1 MLATCRDGLA
11 RFVAGTLGLG
21 PFLMRVIS
29 CIVTEHNLWLV
40 LLAALMCVTGC
51 WVTIGLLDRARKT
64 AGLQMRG
71 WLFLTAVAAGSSIW
85 CTHFI
90 AMLAYQPGAPI
101 TFDPVL
107 TMVSLVIAIV
117 GTGVGFILASDKS
130 RRFAPEWG
138 GGVVGLAISAM
149 HYTGMMA
156 YHVAGIVEWDGPYVV
171 ASLVIS
177 SAFSAVA
184 VGHAVRRPYRWS
196 RYLSIGLLVLAIVG
210 LHFTA
215 MAAVAVTPLSFITTG
230 TNPDILVAMAV
241 AVAVVGLIVA
251 ATGFASY
258 LIDERG
264 RLESFERL
272 QHLALN
278 DALTGLP
285 NRVSFTDR
293 LDHEID
299 RAREDEETMTAVI
312 VIDLDRFKE
321 INDLRGH
328 AAGDQALRIVARRLA
343 KLIGDGEFV
352 ARLGGDEFAAIKRFK
367 DQNDLLGLVS
377 RLEKSLFLPLLL
389 DDFEIA
395 AGASIGVAVYPR
407 DGADRERLV
416 SNADLAMYR
425 AKNDVTRAVC
435 FYESAMD
442 ETARARRALATDL
455 RQAIDRGEL
464 SLHYQVQTSVPTG
477 ATCGYEALLRWA
489 HPVHGMIPPVEFIPI
504 AEENGSI
511 MAIGEWVL
519 RTACRQAASWD
530 NGHKIAVNLSPVQF
544 AHADL
549 AKLVHQILI
558 ETGLSPK
565 RLELEL
571 TESTIVADKVRTLH
585 VLRQIKALGV
595 TIAIDDFGTGYSSLD
610 TLRSFPFDKIKLDRS
625 FMADVERSPQAK
637 AIIRAVL
644 TLGRSLDIPV
654 LAEGVET
661 HVQLTILQVE
671 GCNEAQGYF
680 LGRPKPIDQ
689 ILLPGS
695 TGVPNDQP
703 AAVKPARMRLA
714 RQA

>member
-1 MLATCRDGLA
+1 
-11 RFVAGTLGLG
+11 
-21 PFLMRVIS
+21 MRVIS

-64 AGLQMRG
+64 AGVQMRG

-101 TFDPVL
+101 TFDPAL
-107 TMVSLVIAIV
+107 TMISLVIAMA
-117 GTGVGFILASDKS
+117 GTGAGFALALGK
-130 RRFAPEWG
+130 RWRVAPEWG
-138 GGVVGLAISAM
+138 GAAVGLAVSAM

-156 YHVAGIVEWDGPYVV
+156 YHVAGIVEWDGLYVTTSV
-171 ASLVIS
+171 LIS
-177 SAFSAVA
+177 VVFAAA
-184 VGHAVRRPYRWS
+184 AIGQAMRRPYRWS
-196 RYLSIGLLVLAIVG
+196 RYLGIGLLVLAIVG

-230 TNPDILVAMAV
+230 TNPDILEAMAV

-278 DALTGLP
+278 DALTGLA
-285 NRVSFTDR
+285 NRVSFNDR
-293 LDHEID
+293 LDHEIG
-299 RAREDEETMTAVI
+299 RAREDGDTMTAVI

-328 AAGDQALRIVARRLA
+328 AAGDQALKIIARRLA
-343 KLIGDGEFV
+343 KLTGDGEFV
-352 ARLGGDEFAAIKRFK
+352 ARLGGDEFAAIKRFR
-367 DQNDLLGLVS
+367 DQNELLGLVS
-377 RLEKSLFLPLLL
+377 RLEKSLFEPLRI
-389 DDFEIA
+389 DDFETVT
-395 AGASIGVAVYPR
+395 GASIGVAVYPR
-407 DGADRERLV
+407 DGSDRERLV

-425 AKNDVTRAVC
+425 AKNDVARAVC

-455 RQAIDRGEL
+455 RQAIERGEL
-464 SLHYQVQTSVPTG
+464 TLHYQVQTSVSTG
-477 ATCGYEALLRWA
+477 ATCGYEALLRWT
-489 HPVHGMIPPVEFIPI
+489 HPVHGMVPPAEFIPI

-511 MAIGEWVL
+511 LAIGEWVL

-530 NGHKIAVNLSPVQF
+530 KAHKIAVNLSPVQF

-549 AKLVHQILI
+549 ATLVHQILV
-558 ETGLSPK
+558 ETGLSPR

-689 ILLPGS
+689 ILY
-695 TGVPNDQP
+695 P
-703 AAVKPARMRLA
+703 AAVLA
-714 RQA
+714 LAGMDQSAA

>member
-1 MLATCRDGLA
+1 
-11 RFVAGTLGLG
+11 
-21 PFLMRVIS
+21 MRVIT
-29 CIVTEHNLWLV
+29 CIATEHNLWLV
-40 LLAALMCVTGC
+40 LLAAVMCVTGC
-51 WVTIGLLDRARKT
+51 WVTMGLFERARKT
-64 AGLQMRG
+64 LGLQMRG
-71 WLFLTAVAAGSSIW
+71 WLFLTAVAAGSSVW

-90 AMLAYQPGAPI
+90 AMLAYQPGVPI
-101 TFDPVL
+101 TFDPFM
-107 TMVSLVIAIV
+107 TMLSLVFAI
-117 GTGVGFILASDKS
+117 TGAGAGLALASNAS
-130 RRFAPEWG
+130 RRFAPELG
-138 GGVVGLAISAM
+138 GAIVGLAVAAM

-156 YHVAGIVEWDGPYVV
+156 YHVAGIVDWDSAYVA
-171 ASLVIS
+171 ASIVLSVV
-177 SAFSAVA
+177 FSAA
-184 VGHAVRRPYRWS
+184 ALGQTVRRPHR
-196 RYLSIGLLVLAIVG
+196 LSEPAGIALLVLAIVS

-215 MAAVAVTPLSFITTG
+215 MAAVSVTPLSFVTSG
-230 TNPDILVAMAV
+230 TNPDILEAMAV

-258 LIDERG
+258 MIDERG
-264 RLESFERL
+264 RMESYERL

-278 DALTGLP
+278 DALTGLA
-285 NRVSFTDR
+285 NRVSFNDR
-293 LDHEID
+293 LDHEIE
-299 RAREDEETMTAVI
+299 RTREEEGTMTAVI

-328 AAGDQALRIVARRLA
+328 AAGDQALKIVARRLA
-343 KLIGDGEFV
+343 RLATDGEFV

-377 RLEKSLFLPLLL
+377 RLEKSLFESLCL

-455 RQAIDRGEL
+455 RLAVERGEL
-464 SLHYQVQTSVPTG
+464 SLHYQVQTSVATG
-477 ATCGYEALLRWA
+477 TVCGYEALLRWT
-489 HPVHGMIPPVEFIPI
+489 HPQRGMIPPAVFIPV

-511 MAIGEWVL
+511 LAIGEWVL

-530 NGHKIAVNLSPVQF
+530 NDHKIAVNLSPVQF

-549 AKLVHQILI
+549 AKLIHQILV
-558 ETGLSPK
+558 ETGLSPR

-644 TLGRSLDIPV
+644 TLGRSLEIPV

-661 HVQLTILQVE
+661 HVQLSILQVE
-671 GCNEAQGYF
+671 GCNEAQGFF
-680 LGRPKPIDQ
+680 LGRPKPIEQ
-689 ILLPGS
+689 IQKPGP
-695 TGVPNDQP
+695 VIEHEP
-703 AAVKPARMRLA
+703 AAERTAIYA
-714 RQA
+714 

>member
-1 MLATCRDGLA
+1 M
-11 RFVAGTLGLG
+11 
-21 PFLMRVIS
+21 
-29 CIVTEHNLWLV
+29 EHNLWLV

-51 WVTIGLLDRARKT
+51 WVTIGLFDRSRKT
-64 AGLQMRG
+64 TGVQMKG

-107 TMVSLVIAIV
+107 TMASLVIAIV
-117 GTGVGFILASDKS
+117 GTGLGFTLASGKS
-130 RRFAPEWG
+130 RHLAPEWG
-138 GGVVGLAISAM
+138 GIVVGLAISAM

-156 YHVAGIVEWDGPYVV
+156 YHVAGIVEWDGSYVV

-177 SAFSAVA
+177 AVFSALA
-184 VGHAVRRPYRWS
+184 VGHAVRRPYGWS
-196 RYLSIGLLVLAIVG
+196 HYLAIGLLVLAIVG

-215 MAAVAVTPLSFITTG
+215 MAAVAVTPLSFISTG

-285 NRVSFTDR
+285 NRVSFNDR

-299 RAREDEETMTAVI
+299 RACEGEDTMTAVI

-328 AAGDQALRIVARRLA
+328 AAGDQALKIVARRLA
-343 KLIGDGEFV
+343 KLIGEGEFV

-367 DQNDLLGLVS
+367 DQKDLLGLVS
-377 RLEKSLFLPLLL
+377 RLEKSLFEPLRL

-477 ATCGYEALLRWA
+477 ATCGYEALLRWT
-489 HPVHGMIPPVEFIPI
+489 HPVHGMIPPAEFIPI

-519 RTACRQAASWD
+519 RTACRQAASWG

-689 ILLPGS
+689 I
-695 TGVPNDQP
+695 TGDADVRNDQLV
-703 AAVKPARMRLA
+703 AEEPARMRLS

>member
-1 MLATCRDGLA
+1 
-11 RFVAGTLGLG
+11 
-21 PFLMRVIS
+21 MRVIS
-29 CIVTEHNLWLV
+29 CIATEHNLWLV

-51 WVTIGLLDRARKT
+51 WVTIGLFDRSRKT
-64 AGLQMRG
+64 TGVQMKG

-107 TMVSLVIAIV
+107 TMASLVIAIV
-117 GTGVGFILASDKS
+117 GTGLGFTLASGKS
-130 RRFAPEWG
+130 RRLAPEWG
-138 GGVVGLAISAM
+138 VVVVGLAISAM

-156 YHVAGIVEWDGPYVV
+156 YHVAGIVEWDGSYVV

-177 SAFSAVA
+177 AVFSALA
-184 VGHAVRRPYRWS
+184 VGHAVRRPYGWS
-196 RYLSIGLLVLAIVG
+196 HYLAIGLLVLAIVG

-215 MAAVAVTPLSFITTG
+215 MAAVAVTPLSFISTG

-285 NRVSFTDR
+285 NRVSFNDR

-299 RAREDEETMTAVI
+299 RACEGEDTMAAVI

-328 AAGDQALRIVARRLA
+328 AAGDQALKIVARRLA
-343 KLIGDGEFV
+343 KLTGEGEFV

-367 DQNDLLGLVS
+367 DQKDLLGMVS
-377 RLEKSLFLPLLL
+377 RLEKSLFEPLRL

-477 ATCGYEALLRWA
+477 ATCGYEALLRWT
-489 HPVHGMIPPVEFIPI
+489 HPVHGMIPPAEFIPI

-519 RTACRQAASWD
+519 RTVCRQAASWG

-585 VLRQIKALGV
+585 VLRQVKALGV

-689 ILLPGS
+689 ITGDTDARNDRLL
-695 TGVPNDQP
+695 
-703 AAVKPARMRLA
+703 AEEPARIRLS

>member
-1 MLATCRDGLA
+1 
-11 RFVAGTLGLG
+11 
-21 PFLMRVIS
+21 MRVIS
-29 CIVTEHNLWLV
+29 CIATEHNLWLV

-51 WVTIGLLDRARKT
+51 WVTVGLFDRARKT

-101 TFDPVL
+101 TFDPAL
-107 TMVSLVIAIV
+107 TMISLVIAMI
-117 GTGVGFILASDKS
+117 GTGVGFALAMDK
-130 RRFAPEWG
+130 RRSVAPEWG
-138 GGVVGLAISAM
+138 GAVVGLAVSAM

-156 YHVAGIVEWDGPYVV
+156 YHVAGIVEWDGLYVA
-171 ASLVIS
+171 ASVLIS
-177 SAFSAVA
+177 VVFAAA
-184 VGHAVRRPYRWS
+184 AIGQAVRRPYHWS
-196 RYLSIGLLVLAIVG
+196 QYLAIGLLVLAIVG
-210 LHFTA
+210 LHFTG

-230 TNPDILVAMAV
+230 TNPDILEAMAV

-278 DALTGLP
+278 DALTGLA
-285 NRVSFTDR
+285 NRVSFNDR
-293 LDHEID
+293 LDHEIE
-299 RAREDEETMTAVI
+299 RAREESGTMTAVI

-328 AAGDQALRIVARRLA
+328 AAGDQALKVIARRLA
-343 KLIGDGEFV
+343 KLVGDGEFV

-377 RLEKSLFLPLLL
+377 RLEKSLFEPLLL
-389 DDFEIA
+389 DDFETVT
-395 AGASIGVAVYPR
+395 GASIGVAVYPR

-435 FYESAMD
+435 FYESTMD

-455 RQAIDRGEL
+455 RQAIERGEL
-464 SLHYQVQTSVPTG
+464 SLHYQVQTSVSTG
-477 ATCGYEALLRWA
+477 ATCGYEALLRWT
-489 HPVHGMIPPVEFIPI
+489 HPVHGMIPPAEFIPI

-511 MAIGEWVL
+511 LAIGEWVL

-530 NGHKIAVNLSPVQF
+530 KAHKIAVNLSPVQF

-549 AKLVHQILI
+549 AKLVHQILV

-689 ILLPGS
+689 ILLPG
-695 TGVPNDQP
+695 TAALVPAEMDLS
-703 AAVKPARMRLA
+703 AA
-714 RQA
+714 

>member
-1 MLATCRDGLA
+1 
-11 RFVAGTLGLG
+11 
-21 PFLMRVIS
+21 MRVIT
-29 CIVTEHNLWLV
+29 CIATEHNLWLV
-40 LLAALMCVTGC
+40 LLAAVMCVTGC
-51 WVTIGLLDRARKT
+51 WVTMGLFERARKT
-64 AGLQMRG
+64 LGLQMRG
-71 WLFLTAVAAGSSIW
+71 WLFLTAVAAGSSVW

-90 AMLAYQPGAPI
+90 AMLAYQPGVPI
-101 TFDPVL
+101 TFDPFM
-107 TMVSLVIAIV
+107 TMLSLVFAI
-117 GTGVGFILASDKS
+117 TGAGAGLAMASNANH
-130 RRFAPEWG
+130 RFAPELG
-138 GGVVGLAISAM
+138 GAMVGLAVAAM

-156 YHVAGIVEWDGPYVV
+156 YHVAGIVDWDSVYVA
-171 ASLVIS
+171 ASVVLSVV
-177 SAFSAVA
+177 FSAA
-184 VGHAVRRPYRWS
+184 ALGQTVRRPHR
-196 RYLSIGLLVLAIVG
+196 LSELAGIALLVLAIVS

-215 MAAVAVTPLSFITTG
+215 MAAVSVTPLSFVTTG
-230 TNPDILVAMAV
+230 TNPDILEAMAV

-258 LIDERG
+258 MIDERG
-264 RLESFERL
+264 RMESYERL

-278 DALTGLP
+278 DALTGLA
-285 NRVSFTDR
+285 NRVSFNDR
-293 LDHEID
+293 LDHEIE
-299 RAREDEETMTAVI
+299 RTREEEGTMTAVI

-328 AAGDQALRIVARRLA
+328 AAGDQALKIVARRLTRLA
-343 KLIGDGEFV
+343 TDGEFV

-377 RLEKSLFLPLLL
+377 RLEKSLFESLRL

-455 RQAIDRGEL
+455 RLAVERGEL
-464 SLHYQVQTSVPTG
+464 SLHYQVQTSVATG
-477 ATCGYEALLRWA
+477 TVCGYEALLRWT
-489 HPVHGMIPPVEFIPI
+489 HPQRGMIPPAVFIPV

-511 MAIGEWVL
+511 LAIGEWVL

-530 NGHKIAVNLSPVQF
+530 NDHKIAVNLSPVQF

-549 AKLVHQILI
+549 AKLIHQILV
-558 ETGLSPK
+558 ETGLSPR

-644 TLGRSLDIPV
+644 TLGRSLEIPV

-661 HVQLTILQVE
+661 HVQLSILQVE
-671 GCNEAQGYF
+671 GCNEAQGFF
-680 LGRPKPIDQ
+680 LGRPKPIELIQ
-689 ILLPGS
+689 QPG
-695 TGVPNDQP
+695 PMIEHEP
-703 AAVKPARMRLA
+703 AERTAIYA
-714 RQA
+714 

>member
-1 MLATCRDGLA
+1 
-11 RFVAGTLGLG
+11 
-21 PFLMRVIS
+21 MRVIS

-40 LLAALMCVTGC
+40 LLAALMCVTGS
-51 WVTIGLLDRARKT
+51 WVTIGLLDRTRKT
-64 AGLQMRG
+64 AGVQMKG

-101 TFDPVL
+101 TFDPIL
-107 TMVSLVIAIV
+107 TMVSLVIAIA
-117 GTGVGFILASDKS
+117 GTGVGFTIASDKS
-130 RRFAPEWG
+130 RRVAPEWG
-138 GGVVGLAISAM
+138 GCVVGLAISAM

-156 YHVAGIVEWDGPYVV
+156 YHVAGIVEWDAGYVA

-177 SAFSAVA
+177 IAFSAA
-184 VGHAVRRPYRWS
+184 ALGQAIRRPYR
-196 RYLSIGLLVLAIVG
+196 RAQYVGIGLLVLAIVG
-210 LHFTA
+210 LHFTG
-215 MAAVAVTPLSFITTG
+215 MAAVAVTPMSFISTG
-230 TNPDILVAMAV
+230 TNPEILVAMAV

-278 DALTGLP
+278 DSLTGLA
-285 NRVSFTDR
+285 NRVSFNDR
-293 LDHEID
+293 LDHEIE

-328 AAGDQALRIVARRLA
+328 AAGDQALKIVARRLA
-343 KLIGDGEFV
+343 KLTGDGEFV

-377 RLEKSLFLPLLL
+377 RLEKSLFEPLQLE
-389 DDFEIA
+389 DFEIA
-395 AGASIGVAVYPR
+395 TGASIGVAVYPR

-425 AKNDVTRAVC
+425 AKNDMSRAVC
-435 FYESAMD
+435 FYESNMD
-442 ETARARRALATDL
+442 ETARARRALAIDL
-455 RQAIDRGEL
+455 RQAVERGEL
-464 SLHYQVQTSVPTG
+464 SLHYQVQTSVSTG
-477 ATCGYEALLRWA
+477 AVCGYEALLRWT
-489 HPVHGMIPPVEFIPI
+489 HPERGMIAPTDFIPI

-511 MAIGEWVL
+511 LAIGEWVL

-530 NGHKIAVNLSPVQF
+530 NDHKIAVNLSPVQF

-549 AKLVHQILI
+549 AKLVHHILV
-558 ETGLSPK
+558 ETGLSPN

-571 TESTIVADKVRTLH
+571 TESTIVADKFRTLH

-644 TLGRSLDIPV
+644 TLGRSLEIPV

-661 HVQLTILQVE
+661 HVQLAILQVE

-680 LGRPKPIDQ
+680 LGRPQPIDQ
-689 ILLPGS
+689 ILLA
-695 TGVPNDQP
+695 GVADSVPHDLILGERP
-703 AAVKPARMRLA
+703 RISVSG
-714 RQA
+714 

>member
-1 MLATCRDGLA
+1 
-11 RFVAGTLGLG
+11 
-21 PFLMRVIS
+21 MRVIS

-40 LLAALMCVTGC
+40 LLAALMCVTGS
-51 WVTIGLLDRARKT
+51 WVTIGLLDRTRKT
-64 AGLQMRG
+64 AGVQMKG

-90 AMLAYQPGAPI
+90 AMLAYQPDAPI

-107 TMVSLVIAIV
+107 TMVSLVIAIA
-117 GTGVGFILASDKS
+117 GTGVGFTIASHKS
-130 RRFAPEWG
+130 RRLAPEWG
-138 GGVVGLAISAM
+138 GCVVGLAISAM

-156 YHVAGIVEWDGPYVV
+156 YHVAGIVEWDPGYVA

-177 SAFSAVA
+177 MAFSAA
-184 VGHAVRRPYRWS
+184 AIGQAIRRPYR
-196 RYLSIGLLVLAIVG
+196 RAQYVGIGLLVLAIVG

-215 MAAVAVTPLSFITTG
+215 MTAVSVTPMSFISTG
-230 TNPDILVAMAV
+230 TNPEILVAMAV

-278 DALTGLP
+278 DSLTGLA
-285 NRVSFTDR
+285 NRVSFNDR
-293 LDHEID
+293 LDHEIE

-328 AAGDQALRIVARRLA
+328 AAGDQALKIVARRLA
-343 KLIGDGEFV
+343 KLTGDGEFV

-367 DQNDLLGLVS
+367 DQKDLLGLVS
-377 RLEKSLFLPLLL
+377 RLEKSLFEPLQLE
-389 DDFEIA
+389 DFEIA
-395 AGASIGVAVYPR
+395 TGASIGVAVYPR

-425 AKNDVTRAVC
+425 AKNDMSRAVC
-435 FYESAMD
+435 FYESNMD
-442 ETARARRALATDL
+442 ETARARRALAIDL
-455 RQAIDRGEL
+455 RQAVERGEL
-464 SLHYQVQTSVPTG
+464 SLHYQVQTSVSTG
-477 ATCGYEALLRWA
+477 AVCGYEALLRWT
-489 HPVHGMIPPVEFIPI
+489 HPERGMIAPADFIPI

-511 MAIGEWVL
+511 LAIGEWVL

-530 NGHKIAVNLSPVQF
+530 NDHKIAVNLSPVQF

-549 AKLVHQILI
+549 AKLVHHILV
-558 ETGLSPK
+558 ETGLSPN

-571 TESTIVADKVRTLH
+571 TESTIVADKFRTLH

-644 TLGRSLDIPV
+644 TLGRSLEIPV

-661 HVQLTILQVE
+661 HVQLAILQVE

-680 LGRPKPIDQ
+680 LGRPQPIDQ
-689 ILLPGS
+689 ILLAGAADS
-695 TGVPNDQP
+695 RRVPHDLVLGERP
-703 AAVKPARMRLA
+703 RISVRR
-714 RQA
+714 

>member
-1 MLATCRDGLA
+1 
-11 RFVAGTLGLG
+11 
-21 PFLMRVIS
+21 MRVIS

-40 LLAALMCVTGC
+40 LLAALMCVTGS
-51 WVTIGLLDRARKT
+51 WVTIGLLDRTRKT
-64 AGLQMRG
+64 TGVQMKG

-90 AMLAYQPGAPI
+90 AMLAYQPDVPI

-107 TMVSLVIAIV
+107 TMVSLVIAV
-117 GTGVGFILASDKS
+117 AGTGMGFIIASDKS
-130 RRFAPEWG
+130 GRTAPEWG
-138 GGVVGLAISAM
+138 GCVVGLAISAM
-149 HYTGMMA
+149 HYAGMMA
-156 YHVAGIVEWDGPYVV
+156 YHVAGIVEWDLGYVA
-171 ASLVIS
+171 ASVLIS
-177 SAFSAVA
+177 TVFSAA
-184 VGHAVRRPYRWS
+184 ALGQAIRRPYPRAQ
-196 RYLSIGLLVLAIVG
+196 YVGIGLLVLAIVG
-210 LHFTA
+210 LHFTG
-215 MAAVAVTPLSFITTG
+215 MAAVSVTPMSFISEG
-230 TNPDILVAMAV
+230 TNPEILVAMAV
-241 AVAVVGLIVA
+241 AVAVVGMIVA

-264 RLESFERL
+264 RMESFERL

-278 DALTGLP
+278 DSLTGLA
-285 NRVSFTDR
+285 NRVSFNDR
-293 LDHEID
+293 LDHEIE

-328 AAGDQALRIVARRLA
+328 AAGDQALKIVARRLA
-343 KLIGDGEFV
+343 KLTGDGEFV

-377 RLEKSLFLPLLL
+377 RLEKSLFEPLQLE
-389 DDFEIA
+389 DFEIA
-395 AGASIGVAVYPR
+395 TGASIGVAVYPR

-425 AKNDVTRAVC
+425 AKNDMSRAVC
-435 FYESAMD
+435 FYESNMD
-442 ETARARRALATDL
+442 ETARARRALAIDL
-455 RQAIDRGEL
+455 RQAVERGEL
-464 SLHYQVQTSVPTG
+464 SLHYQVQTSVSTG
-477 ATCGYEALLRWA
+477 AVCGYEALLRWT
-489 HPVHGMIPPVEFIPI
+489 HPERGMIAPTDFIPI

-511 MAIGEWVL
+511 LAIGEWVL

-530 NGHKIAVNLSPVQF
+530 NDHKIAVNLSPVQF

-549 AKLVHQILI
+549 AKLVHQILV
-558 ETGLSPK
+558 ETGLSPN

-571 TESTIVADKVRTLH
+571 TESTIVADKFRTLH

-644 TLGRSLDIPV
+644 TLGRSLEIPV

-661 HVQLTILQVE
+661 HVQLAILQVE

-680 LGRPKPIDQ
+680 LGRPQPIDQ
-689 ILLPGS
+689 ILLA
-695 TGVPNDQP
+695 GVVDSRRVPHDLVVGERP
-703 AAVKPARMRLA
+703 RISVSG
-714 RQA
+714 

>member
-1 MLATCRDGLA
+1 
-11 RFVAGTLGLG
+11 
-21 PFLMRVIS
+21 MRVIS
-29 CIVTEHNLWLV
+29 CIAMEHNLWLV

-51 WVTIGLLDRARKT
+51 WVTIGLFDRSRKT
-64 AGLQMRG
+64 TGVQMKG

-107 TMVSLVIAIV
+107 TMASLVIAII
-117 GTGVGFILASDKS
+117 GTGLGFTLASGKS
-130 RRFAPEWG
+130 RRLAPEWG
-138 GGVVGLAISAM
+138 GIVVGLAISAM

-156 YHVAGIVEWDGPYVV
+156 YHVAGIVEWDGSYVV

-177 SAFSAVA
+177 AVFSALA
-184 VGHAVRRPYRWS
+184 VGHAVRRPYGWS
-196 RYLSIGLLVLAIVG
+196 HYLAIGLLVLAIVG

-215 MAAVAVTPLSFITTG
+215 MAAVAVTPLSFISTG

-285 NRVSFTDR
+285 NRVSFNDR

-299 RAREDEETMTAVI
+299 RACEGEDTMTAVI

-328 AAGDQALRIVARRLA
+328 AAGDQALKIVARRLSR
-343 KLIGDGEFV
+343 LIGEGEFV

-367 DQNDLLGLVS
+367 DQKDLLGLVS
-377 RLEKSLFLPLLL
+377 RLEKSLFEPLRL

-442 ETARARRALATDL
+442 ETARARRALASDL

-477 ATCGYEALLRWA
+477 ATCGYEALLRWT
-489 HPVHGMIPPVEFIPI
+489 HPVHGMIPPAEFIPI

-519 RTACRQAASWD
+519 RTACRQAASWG

-549 AKLVHQILI
+549 AKLIHQILI

-689 ILLPGS
+689 I
-695 TGVPNDQP
+695 TGDADVRNDQLV
-703 AAVKPARMRLA
+703 AEEPARMRLS

>member
-1 MLATCRDGLA
+1 
-11 RFVAGTLGLG
+11 
-21 PFLMRVIS
+21 MRVIT
-29 CIVTEHNLWLV
+29 CIATEHNLWLV
-40 LLAALMCVTGC
+40 LLAAVMCVTGC
-51 WVTIGLLDRARKT
+51 WVTMGLFERARKT
-64 AGLQMRG
+64 LGLQMRG
-71 WLFLTAVAAGSSIW
+71 WLFLTAVAAGSSVW

-90 AMLAYQPGAPI
+90 AMLAYQPGVPI
-101 TFDPVL
+101 TFDPFM
-107 TMVSLVIAIV
+107 TMLSLVFAI
-117 GTGVGFILASDKS
+117 TGAGAGLAMASNVKH
-130 RRFAPEWG
+130 RFAPELG
-138 GGVVGLAISAM
+138 GAMVGLAVAAM

-156 YHVAGIVEWDGPYVV
+156 YHVAGIVDWDSAYVAASV
-171 ASLVIS
+171 ALSVV
-177 SAFSAVA
+177 FSAVA
-184 VGHAVRRPYRWS
+184 LGQTVRRPHR
-196 RYLSIGLLVLAIVG
+196 LSELAGIALLVLAIVS

-215 MAAVAVTPLSFITTG
+215 MAAVSVTPLSFVTTG
-230 TNPDILVAMAV
+230 TNPDILEAMAV

-258 LIDERG
+258 MIDERG
-264 RLESFERL
+264 RMESYERL

-278 DALTGLP
+278 DALTGLA
-285 NRVSFTDR
+285 NRVSFNDR
-293 LDHEID
+293 LDHEIE
-299 RAREDEETMTAVI
+299 RTREEEGTMTAVI

-328 AAGDQALRIVARRLA
+328 AAGDQALKIVARRLTRLA
-343 KLIGDGEFV
+343 TDGEFV

-377 RLEKSLFLPLLL
+377 RLEKSLFESLRL

-435 FYESAMD
+435 FYESTMD

-455 RQAIDRGEL
+455 RLAVERGEL
-464 SLHYQVQTSVPTG
+464 SLHYQVQTSVATG
-477 ATCGYEALLRWA
+477 TVCGYEALLRWT
-489 HPVHGMIPPVEFIPI
+489 HPQRGMIPPAVFIPV

-511 MAIGEWVL
+511 LAIGEWVL
-519 RTACRQAASWD
+519 RTACQQAASWD
-530 NGHKIAVNLSPVQF
+530 NDHKIAVNLSPVQF

-549 AKLVHQILI
+549 AKLIHQILV
-558 ETGLSPK
+558 ETGLSPR

-644 TLGRSLDIPV
+644 TLGRSLEIPV

-661 HVQLTILQVE
+661 HVQLSILQVE
-671 GCNEAQGYF
+671 GCNEAQGFF
-680 LGRPKPIDQ
+680 LGRPKPIELIQ
-689 ILLPGS
+689 QPG
-695 TGVPNDQP
+695 PMIEHEP
-703 AAVKPARMRLA
+703 AERTAIYA
-714 RQA
+714 

>member
-1 MLATCRDGLA
+1 
-11 RFVAGTLGLG
+11 
-21 PFLMRVIS
+21 MRVIT
-29 CIVTEHNLWLV
+29 CIATEHNLWLV
-40 LLAALMCVTGC
+40 LLAAVMCVTGC
-51 WVTIGLLDRARKT
+51 WVTMGLFERARKT
-64 AGLQMRG
+64 LGLQMRG
-71 WLFLTAVAAGSSIW
+71 WLFLTAVAAGSSVW

-90 AMLAYQPGAPI
+90 AMLAYQPGVPI
-101 TFDPVL
+101 TFDPFM
-107 TMVSLVIAIV
+107 TMLSLVFAI
-117 GTGVGFILASDKS
+117 TGAGAGLAMASNANH
-130 RRFAPEWG
+130 RFAPELG
-138 GGVVGLAISAM
+138 GAMVGLAVAAM

-156 YHVAGIVEWDGPYVV
+156 YHVAGIVDWDSVYVA
-171 ASLVIS
+171 ASVVLSVV
-177 SAFSAVA
+177 FSAA
-184 VGHAVRRPYRWS
+184 ALGQTVRRPHR
-196 RYLSIGLLVLAIVG
+196 LSELAGIALLVLAIVS

-215 MAAVAVTPLSFITTG
+215 MAAVSVTPLSFVTTG
-230 TNPDILVAMAV
+230 TNPDILEAMAV

-258 LIDERG
+258 MIDERG
-264 RLESFERL
+264 RMESYERL

-278 DALTGLP
+278 DALTGLA
-285 NRVSFTDR
+285 NRVSFNDR
-293 LDHEID
+293 LDHEIE
-299 RAREDEETMTAVI
+299 RTREEEGTMTAVI

-328 AAGDQALRIVARRLA
+328 AAGDQALKIVARRLTRLA
-343 KLIGDGEFV
+343 TDGEFV

-377 RLEKSLFLPLLL
+377 RLEKSLFESLRL

-455 RQAIDRGEL
+455 RLAVERGEL
-464 SLHYQVQTSVPTG
+464 SLHYQVQTSVATG
-477 ATCGYEALLRWA
+477 TVCGYEALLRWT
-489 HPVHGMIPPVEFIPI
+489 HPQRGMIPPAVFIPV

-511 MAIGEWVL
+511 LAIGEWVL
-519 RTACRQAASWD
+519 RTACQQAASWD
-530 NGHKIAVNLSPVQF
+530 NDHKIAVNLSPVEF

-549 AKLVHQILI
+549 AKLIHQILV
-558 ETGLSPK
+558 ETGLSPR

-644 TLGRSLDIPV
+644 TLGRSLEIPV

-661 HVQLTILQVE
+661 HVQLSILQVE
-671 GCNEAQGYF
+671 GCNEAQGFF
-680 LGRPKPIDQ
+680 LGRPKPIELIQ
-689 ILLPGS
+689 QPG
-695 TGVPNDQP
+695 PMIEHEP
-703 AAVKPARMRLA
+703 AERTAIYA
-714 RQA
+714 

>member
-1 MLATCRDGLA
+1 
-11 RFVAGTLGLG
+11 
-21 PFLMRVIS
+21 MRVIS

-64 AGLQMRG
+64 VGLQMRG

-101 TFDPVL
+101 TFDPAL
-107 TMVSLVIAIV
+107 TMISLVIAMA
-117 GTGVGFILASDKS
+117 GTGAGFALALDK
-130 RRFAPEWG
+130 RQRVAPEWG
-138 GGVVGLAISAM
+138 GAAVGLAISAM

-156 YHVAGIVEWDGPYVV
+156 YHVAGIVEWDVAYVA
-171 ASLVIS
+171 ASVLIS
-177 SAFSAVA
+177 MAFGALA
-184 VGHAVRRPYRWS
+184 IGQAVRRPYRWS
-196 RYLSIGLLVLAIVG
+196 QYQAIGLFVLAIVG

-215 MAAVAVTPLSFITTG
+215 MTAVAVTPLSFITTG
-230 TNPDILVAMAV
+230 TNPDILEAMAV

-264 RLESFERL
+264 RMESFERL

-278 DALTGLP
+278 DALTGLA
-285 NRVSFTDR
+285 NRVSFNDR
-293 LDHEID
+293 LDHEIE
-299 RAREDEETMTAVI
+299 RVAEDQETMTAVI

-328 AAGDQALRIVARRLA
+328 AAGDQALKIVARRLA
-343 KLIGDGEFV
+343 KLTGDGEFV

-367 DQNDLLGLVS
+367 DQNDLLGFVS
-377 RLEKSLFLPLLL
+377 RLEKSLFEPLRI
-389 DDFEIA
+389 DDFEIVT
-395 AGASIGVAVYPR
+395 GASIGIAVHPR
-407 DGADRERLV
+407 DGVDRERLV

-435 FYESAMD
+435 FYESTMD

-455 RQAIDRGEL
+455 RRAIDRGEL

-477 ATCGYEALLRWA
+477 ATCGYEALLRWT
-489 HPVHGMIPPVEFIPI
+489 HPVHGMIAPTEFIPI

-511 MAIGEWVL
+511 LAIGEWVL

-530 NGHKIAVNLSPVQF
+530 KAHKIAVNLSPVQF

-549 AKLVHQILI
+549 AKLIHQILV

-571 TESTIVADKVRTLH
+571 TESTIVADKARTLH

-689 ILLPGS
+689 IL
-695 TGVPNDQP
+695 QP
-703 AAVKPARMRLA
+703 APVLKLPEMDQSAA
-714 RQA
+714 

>member
-1 MLATCRDGLA
+1 
-11 RFVAGTLGLG
+11 
-21 PFLMRVIS
+21 MRVIS
-29 CIVTEHNLWLV
+29 CIATEHNLWLV

-51 WVTIGLLDRARKT
+51 WVTIGLFDRSRKT
-64 AGLQMRG
+64 TGVQMKG

-107 TMVSLVIAIV
+107 TMASLVIAIV
-117 GTGVGFILASDKS
+117 GTGLGFTLASGKS
-130 RRFAPEWG
+130 RRLAPEWG
-138 GGVVGLAISAM
+138 GVVVGLAISAM

-156 YHVAGIVEWDGPYVV
+156 YHVAGIVEWDGSYVV

-177 SAFSAVA
+177 AVFSALA

-196 RYLSIGLLVLAIVG
+196 HYLAIGLLVLAIVG

-215 MAAVAVTPLSFITTG
+215 MAAVAVTPLSFISTG

-278 DALTGLP
+278 DALTGLA
-285 NRVSFTDR
+285 NRVSFNDR
-293 LDHEID
+293 LDHEIE
-299 RAREDEETMTAVI
+299 RAREDKETMTAVI

-328 AAGDQALRIVARRLA
+328 AAGDQALKIVARRLA
-343 KLIGDGEFV
+343 KLTGDGEFV

-367 DQNDLLGLVS
+367 DQKDLLGLVS
-377 RLEKSLFLPLLL
+377 RLEKSLFEPLRL

-464 SLHYQVQTSVPTG
+464 SLHYQVQTSVQTG
-477 ATCGYEALLRWA
+477 ATCGYEALLRWT
-489 HPVHGMIPPVEFIPI
+489 HPVQGMIPPAEFIPI

-530 NGHKIAVNLSPVQF
+530 NNHKIAVNLSPVQF

-549 AKLVHQILI
+549 AKLVHQILV

-689 ILLPGS
+689 I
-695 TGVPNDQP
+695 TGGFDVRNYQLV
-703 AAVKPARMRLA
+703 AEEPARMRLS

>member
-1 MLATCRDGLA
+1 
-11 RFVAGTLGLG
+11 
-21 PFLMRVIS
+21 MRVIS
-29 CIVTEHNLWLV
+29 CIATEHNLWLV

-51 WVTIGLLDRARKT
+51 RVTIGLFDRARKT
-64 AGLQMRG
+64 AGVQMRG

-107 TMVSLVIAIV
+107 TMVSLVIAV
-117 GTGVGFILASDKS
+117 AGTGVGFTLASDKS
-130 RRFAPEWG
+130 RRIAPEWG

-156 YHVAGIVEWDGPYVV
+156 YHVAGIVEWDGSYVV

-177 SAFSAVA
+177 AVFSAVA

-196 RYLSIGLLVLAIVG
+196 QYLAIGLLVLAIVG

-285 NRVSFTDR
+285 NRVSFNDR

-299 RAREDEETMTAVI
+299 RAREDEDTMTAVI

-328 AAGDQALRIVARRLA
+328 AAGDQALKIVARRLG
-343 KLIGDGEFV
+343 KLTGDGEFV

-377 RLEKSLFLPLLL
+377 RLEKSLFQPLLL

-425 AKNDVTRAVC
+425 AKNDVSRAVC

-455 RQAIDRGEL
+455 RQAIERGEL

-477 ATCGYEALLRWA
+477 ATCGYEALLRWT
-489 HPVHGMIPPVEFIPI
+489 HPVHGMIPPTEFIPI

-544 AHADL
+544 AHTDL
-549 AKLVHQILI
+549 AKLVHQILV

-637 AIIRAVL
+637 AIVRAVL

-689 ILLPGS
+689 ILLPGAA
-695 TGVPNDQP
+695 GLHVPNDRP
-703 AAVKPARMRLA
+703 VAEEPARMRLG

>member
-1 MLATCRDGLA
+1 M
-11 RFVAGTLGLG
+11 
-21 PFLMRVIS
+21 
-29 CIVTEHNLWLV
+29 EHNLWLV

-51 WVTIGLLDRARKT
+51 WVTIGLFDRSRKT
-64 AGLQMRG
+64 TGVQMKG
-71 WLFLTAVAAGSSIW
+71 WLFLSAVAAGSSIW

-107 TMVSLVIAIV
+107 TMASLVIAII
-117 GTGVGFILASDKS
+117 GTGLGFTVASGKS
-130 RRFAPEWG
+130 RRLAPEWG
-138 GGVVGLAISAM
+138 GIVVGLAISAM

-156 YHVAGIVEWDGPYVV
+156 YHVAGIVEWDGSYVV

-177 SAFSAVA
+177 AVFSALA

-196 RYLSIGLLVLAIVG
+196 HYLAIGLLVLAIVG

-215 MAAVAVTPLSFITTG
+215 MAAVAVTPLSFISTG

-285 NRVSFTDR
+285 NRVSFNDR

-299 RAREDEETMTAVI
+299 RACEGEDTMTAVI

-328 AAGDQALRIVARRLA
+328 AAGDQALKIVARRLSR
-343 KLIGDGEFV
+343 LIGEGEFV

-367 DQNDLLGLVS
+367 DQKDLLGLVS
-377 RLEKSLFLPLLL
+377 RLEKSLFEPLRL

-442 ETARARRALATDL
+442 ETARARRALASDL

-477 ATCGYEALLRWA
+477 ATCGYEALLRWT
-489 HPVHGMIPPVEFIPI
+489 HPVHGMIPPAEFIPI

-519 RTACRQAASWD
+519 RTACRQAASWG

-549 AKLVHQILI
+549 AKLIHQILI

-689 ILLPGS
+689 I
-695 TGVPNDQP
+695 TGDADHRNDQLV
-703 AAVKPARMRLA
+703 AEEPARMRLS

>member
-1 MLATCRDGLA
+1 
-11 RFVAGTLGLG
+11 
-21 PFLMRVIS
+21 MRVIS
-29 CIVTEHNLWLV
+29 CIATEHNLWLV

-51 WVTIGLLDRARKT
+51 WVTIGLFDRSRKT
-64 AGLQMRG
+64 TGVQMKG

-107 TMVSLVIAIV
+107 TMASLVIAIV
-117 GTGVGFILASDKS
+117 GTGLGFTLASGKS
-130 RRFAPEWG
+130 RRLAPEWSG
-138 GGVVGLAISAM
+138 VVVGLAISAM

-156 YHVAGIVEWDGPYVV
+156 YHVAGIVEWDGSYVV

-177 SAFSAVA
+177 AVFSALA
-184 VGHAVRRPYRWS
+184 VGHAVRRPYGWS
-196 RYLSIGLLVLAIVG
+196 HYLAIGLLVLAIVG

-215 MAAVAVTPLSFITTG
+215 MAAVAVTPLSFISTG

-264 RLESFERL
+264 RLESFVRL

-285 NRVSFTDR
+285 NRVSFNDR

-299 RAREDEETMTAVI
+299 RACEGEDTMTAVI

-328 AAGDQALRIVARRLA
+328 AAGDQALKIVARRLA
-343 KLIGDGEFV
+343 KLTGEGEFV

-367 DQNDLLGLVS
+367 DQKDLLGMVS
-377 RLEKSLFLPLLL
+377 RLEKSLFEPLRLE
-389 DDFEIA
+389 DFEIA

-425 AKNDVTRAVC
+425 AKGDVTRAVC

-455 RQAIDRGEL
+455 RQAIERDEL
-464 SLHYQVQTSVPTG
+464 SLHYQVQTSVQSG
-477 ATCGYEALLRWA
+477 ATCGYEALLRWT
-489 HPVHGMIPPVEFIPI
+489 HPVHGMIPPAEFIPI

-519 RTACRQAASWD
+519 RTACRQAASWG

-585 VLRQIKALGV
+585 VLRQVKALGV

-689 ILLPGS
+689 I
-695 TGVPNDQP
+695 TGDTDVRNDRLF
-703 AAVKPARMRLA
+703 AEEPARIRLS